1 LPVLSAVVVDHEATT
16 AKTRLLLT
24 IKVVCCPWLGIL
36 VCGFSDESPARLASV
51 PTTMAPVG
59 VVFLHGGV
67 AVKFRHL
74 THHRGVISG
83 ENHDSALPDWRWRR
97 LRRRFFVESIAL
109 ETVRG
114 AYATGADLVFGGSG
128 HEPPGRLFI
137 SWCYQDGVFFKT
149 GQVLPLLAD
158 SRRSRADG
166 TLTRV
171 VSMKWFFGCSRGWS
185 PFGSCWAWHVLVVV
199 VVAVVVANLLISG
212 GGRKAL

>member
-1 LPVLSAVVVDHEATT
+1 MIRECRIGDGGVSDVASLLKASPWRQYVVLMPPVPTWYLVAQGMSLQGVF
-16 AKTRLLLT
+16 
-24 IKVVCCPWLGIL
+24 IL
-36 VCGFSDESPARLASV
+36 VV
-51 PTTMAPVG
+51 
-59 VVFLHGGV
+59 
-67 AVKFRHL
+67 
-74 THHRGVISG
+74 
-83 ENHDSALPDWRWRR
+83 LP
-97 LRRRFFVESIAL
+97 
-109 ETVRG
+109 G
-114 AYATGADLVFGGSG
+114 
-128 HEPPGRLFI
+128 
-137 SWCYQDGVFFKT
+137 GVFFKT